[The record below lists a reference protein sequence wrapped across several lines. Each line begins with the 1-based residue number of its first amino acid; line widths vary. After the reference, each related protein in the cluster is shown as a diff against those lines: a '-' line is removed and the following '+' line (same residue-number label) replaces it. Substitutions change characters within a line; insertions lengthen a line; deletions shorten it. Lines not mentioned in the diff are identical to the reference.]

1 MSNEITRGTTHFWQ
15 EHITAWESSGLSQ
28 AVYCKQKGVN
38 YNSFVYQRGRI
49 ANNNQASPSV
59 KFVEATETTPPKE
72 VQTPVLQFMLPN
84 GVRIGMTAAADA
96 QLIQRV
102 LSVIGGLKCFG

>member
-28 AVYCKQKGVN
+28 AVYCKQQGVN

-96 QLIQRV
+96 QFIQRV
-102 LSVIGGLKCFG
+102 LSVIGGLRCFG